1 MTTDQHP
8 YNKPSKTRDSSEHS
22 AGTDT
27 AAHPATPDEDCPTWP
42 SQTMR
47 VDDLSGFAALSIPPQ
62 LREIF
67 CDAVMDKKLTALEGH
82 ELLLM
87 LREDAQMAFVRFKIV
102 PLEESRHGP
111 LTTAAPAPHARP
123 SNTVDGA

>member
-1 MTTDQHP
+1 MTTDKHQD
-8 YNKPSKTRDSSEHS
+8 NKPPEMLRSSEQP
-22 AGTDT
+22 ANTDT
-27 AAHPATPDEDCPTWP
+27 AAHPKTSNEDYPTWP

-47 VDDLSGFAALSIPPQ
+47 VDDLTAFAALSIPPQ

-67 CDAVMDKKLTALEGH
+67 GDAVMDKKLTALERF

-87 LREDAQMAFVRFKIV
+87 LREDAQMVFVRFKIV

-111 LTTAAPAPHARP
+111 LTTAAPAPPARS
-123 SNTVDGA
+123 SNPVDGA